1 MKNLPLI
8 SFCSELHFMAL
19 FLYAGGFDPLIVSY
33 TQKSVGMLYTNWIAQ
48 YRIFYIDR
56 TQFLDNRTETAL
68 WIFKSNHKAKEEVRI
83 VVLQINLHY
92 TLFGRYPL
100 HIVRVWKCSCVL
112 MNLCALLQLTTIRE
126 LEKYKYKWVQ
136 AALHKYCH
144 HWQCPHI

>member
-1 MKNLPLI
+1 
-8 SFCSELHFMAL
+8 MAL
-19 FLYAGGFDPLIVSY
+19 FLYAGPTLTLTHLLFLIRKKVCECY
-33 TQKSVGMLYTNWIAQ
+33 IYTNWIAQ
-48 YRIFYIDR
+48 YRIFYIDH
-56 TQFLDNRTETAL
+56 TQFLDNMTETAL
-68 WIFKSNHKAKEEVRI
+68 WKFKSNHKAKEEVRI
-83 VVLQINLHY
+83 VLLQINLHY

-100 HIVRVWKCSCVL
+100 HIVRVWKCNCVL